1 MGISRNATTARVVM
15 AKEAIAVIVEIDDLV
30 REMIVED
37 LATLIKMVT
46 LGIRDRMMDVACLY
60 PI

>member
-1 MGISRNATTARVVM
+1 MAVSRNATIARVVM
-15 AKEAIAVIVEIDDLV
+15 AKEASEVIVEIEDGV

-37 LATLIKMVT
+37 LATLNKMVT
-46 LGIRDRMMDVACLY
+46 MGIRDRMMDVDCLC